1 MPNVIKS
8 VANLFLN
15 AFVAWLAGLV
25 FISATL
31 YFSNSGA
38 DFTITDIMGFGVMA
52 IVASGILMLLVYLP
66 SLYWLKRRSRGVG
79 QQLRFPLLTGFICN
93 LPVFIILALLINRK
107 MAASEAIGFMLTFL
121 VIGASFG
128 YGFARTHVRS

>member
-52 IVASGILMLLVYLP
+52 IVASGMLMLLVYLP
-66 SLYWLKRRSRGVG
+66 SLYWLKRRSRGVSAA
-79 QQLRFPLLTGFICN
+79 PLSTAHRNHLQPTCIHN
-93 LPVFIILALLINRK
+93 SR
-107 MAASEAIGFMLTFL
+107 AADKSKDGG
-121 VIGASFG
+121 V
-128 YGFARTHVRS
+128 